1 MLIRKD
7 DISGKDALCTYGGH
21 CRCAERSISMFAL
34 YCMHTQRKHT
44 KGRVAERGA
53 EMLTVDAIVVIAGA
67 VVGGLLTVVVCG
79 WRHVVV
85 AIRARTLH
93 YNACT
98 CSAST
103 WRVRD
108 C

>member
-67 VVGGLLTVVVCG
+67 VVGVC
-79 WRHVVV
+79 
-85 AIRARTLH
+85 
-93 YNACT
+93 
-98 CSAST
+98 
-103 WRVRD
+103 
-108 C
+108 